1 MKQLETAED
10 IHQLVSEFY
19 DKVLQDKVLAPFFAR
34 LDFTAH
40 LPKME
45 QFWRFALLS
54 EAGYTTNVTEKHLK
68 MPLDKAHFDR
78 WQALFNQTIDELFE
92 GELAQQA
99 KQRAAVISWTI
110 NAKMNSEH

>member
-10 IHQLVSEFY
+10 IHQLVSVFY
-19 DKVLQDKVLAPFFAR
+19 DKVLQDTLLSPYFAR
-34 LDFTAH
+34 LDFSAH

-68 MPLDKAHFDR
+68 MPLEKVHFDR

-99 KQRAAVISWTI
+99 KQRAAVIGWTI
-110 NAKMNSEH
+110 NAKMNPSH